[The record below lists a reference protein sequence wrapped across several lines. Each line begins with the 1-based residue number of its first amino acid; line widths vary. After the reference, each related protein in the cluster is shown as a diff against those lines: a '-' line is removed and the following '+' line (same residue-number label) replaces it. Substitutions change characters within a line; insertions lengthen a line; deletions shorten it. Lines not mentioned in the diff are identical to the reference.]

1 MEENKG
7 QRKIRLLYLDCDGC
21 INKGDDNCSPDRHVY
36 KDKFAHV
43 VPVGPGG
50 RTCEMTYADPEL
62 AARVSKLILDYD
74 LYIVAST
81 TWRLYYSQ
89 EEFKELLTLRGL
101 PGERLVGY
109 TPNLYRDSTF
119 FGGGCPRRDEIRA
132 FMEHAKEEFGWDI
145 EFYIIL
151 DDDHDASYNTE
162 KGRIFLTDFDKGYTE
177 EDDAGVRS
185 WIDEFLKKEDGD
197 A

>member
-1 MEENKG
+1 MEESKSC
-7 QRKIRLLYLDCDGC
+7 KSLRLIYMDADGVL
-21 INKGDDNCSPDRHVY
+21 NRGADNCSPSRHIYNDR
-36 KDKFAHV
+36 FSHV
-43 VPVGPGG
+43 VPMQSGKG
-50 RTCEMTYADPEL
+50 TCELTYVDPEL
-62 AARVSKLILDYD
+62 AARVSKLITDYD

-89 EEFKELLTLRGL
+89 EDFKELLTLRGL

-132 FMEHAKEEFGWDI
+132 FMEHAKEEFGRDI

-151 DDDHDASYNTE
+151 DDDPDSRFDSE
-162 KGRIFLTDFDKGYTE
+162 KGRLFLTDFDKGYDE
-177 EDDAGVRS
+177 EIDKEVRS
-185 WIDEFLKKEDGD
+185 WIEDFLRKEEK
-197 A
+197 

>member
-1 MEENKG
+1 M
-7 QRKIRLLYLDCDGC
+7 RLIYLDLDGTC
-21 INKGDDNCSPDRHVY
+21 NRGSDNCSPNRHVY
-36 KDKFAHV
+36 NDRFSRV
-43 VPVGPGG
+43 VPMQSGKG
-50 RTCEMTYADPEL
+50 TCELTYVDPEL
-62 AARVSKLILDYD
+62 AARVNKLIEDYN

-81 TWRLYYSQ
+81 TWRLYYRQ

-119 FGGGCPRRDEIRA
+119 FEAGCPRREEIRA
-132 FMEHAKEEFGWDI
+132 FMEHAKEELGWDI

-151 DDDHDASYNTE
+151 DDDPSAKYDSD
-162 KGRIFLTDFDKGYTE
+162 KGRLFRTDFDKGYTK
-177 EDDAGVRS
+177 EDDEGVRK
-185 WIDEFLKKEDGD
+185 WIEDFLKKER

>member
-1 MEENKG
+1 MADKNKK
-7 QRKIRLLYLDCDGC
+7 QKKIRLLYLDCDGC
-21 INKGDDNCSPDRHVY
+21 INKGSDNCSPNRHVY
-36 KDKFAHV
+36 NDRFSHV
-43 VPVGPGG
+43 VPMQYGKG
-50 RTCEMTYADPEL
+50 TCELTYVDPEL
-62 AARVSKLILDYD
+62 AARVSKLIADYD

-81 TWRLYYSQ
+81 SWRLYYSQ
-89 EEFKELLTLRGL
+89 EDFKELLTLRGL

-151 DDDHDASYNTE
+151 DDLEEARYNTD
-162 KGRIFLTDFDKGYTE
+162 KGRLFRTDFDKGYTE
-177 EDDAGVRS
+177 EDDVGVRK
-185 WIDEFLKKEDGD
+185 WIEDFLKKEVK
-197 A
+197 